1 MAKKNDK
8 NSEVVLNETVDE
20 TTESQKAKK
29 LESQTIR

>member
-20 TTESQKAKK
+20 TTESQKAKNLK
-29 LESQTIR
+29 GFL

>member
-20 TTESQKAKK
+20 TSESQEEKDLQAIK
-29 LESQTIR
+29 